1 MDIQAIKTKSGKTIK
16 DFTVPEK
23 LVTGDPELVMLIMQ
37 SESMDDGEK
46 QYWFNLTEAMSKEQ
60 VEKLRDILVR
70 EKQKLAEI
78 DTKYGKKEKEDPA
91 VAKLRIEKTAE
102 RQAAQRERLRSQER
116 AVEEQEQKEEEE
128 ILKEL
133 ETL

>member
-1 MDIQAIKTKSGKTIK
+1 MNLQDIKTKSGKTIK

-23 LVTGDPELVMLIMQ
+23 LLTGDQELVVLIMQ

-46 QYWFNLTEAMSKEQ
+46 QYWFNLTEAMNEEQ

-78 DTKYGKKEKEDPA
+78 DSKYGKKELEDPA
-91 VAKLRIEKTAE
+91 VVKARIEQKAQRQAENRQKLREREK
-102 RQAAQRERLRSQER
+102 
-116 AVEEQEQKEEEE
+116 AVEEQERREEED

-133 ETL
+133 EAI